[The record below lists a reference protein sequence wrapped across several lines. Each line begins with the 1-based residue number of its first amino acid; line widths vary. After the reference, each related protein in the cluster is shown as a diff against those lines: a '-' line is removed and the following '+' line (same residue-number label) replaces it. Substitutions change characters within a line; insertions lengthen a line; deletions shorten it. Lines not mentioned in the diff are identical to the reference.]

1 MEFTWFV
8 VLVSVVALLLI
19 VVKFMTLCKKCDN
32 QTVVLL
38 KGLANKVQ
46 IVHTC
51 IHILEARAHAMPVQ
65 ILLGKRVKEEN
76 LQLRLLDFI
85 GL

>member
-51 IHILEARAHAMPVQ
+51 IHILESFPIHKRSQSM
-65 ILLGKRVKEEN
+65 LLSLER
-76 LQLRLLDFI
+76 
-85 GL
+85 